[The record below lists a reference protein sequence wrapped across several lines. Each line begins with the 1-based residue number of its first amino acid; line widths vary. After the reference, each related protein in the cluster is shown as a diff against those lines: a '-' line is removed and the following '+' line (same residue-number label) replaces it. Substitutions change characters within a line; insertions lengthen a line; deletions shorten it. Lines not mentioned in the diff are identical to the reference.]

1 MSQKH
6 HAVFEHIKVSPRI
19 KMESIGCFDAFG
31 IFTRWDYLEGF
42 IQDYGKDNLL
52 TQLVGIHHTWPSPS
66 EVPANDGTEGLPPW
80 RPECDENYFGWI
92 DVIEAV
98 LAAKDRFVMI
108 ELGAGYGRWLLSAV
122 GVLRH
127 LNPIDYRLIAVEAEP
142 THFKWLKEHMLAN
155 DVKLENCELINAAIG
170 GKRGIVNF
178 FIGNP
183 SGWYG
188 QAIDVYAKQRDR
200 LSLFEKLRS
209 AALRLISLYYP
220 NKLGK
225 IWVEAIPLAPLLD
238 KHGPIDLI
246 DLDVQ
251 GSELEVLASA
261 MESLNATT
269 KRVHIGTHS
278 AEIEMGLREVFSRND
293 WECLHD
299 FPCFSSIITDYGK
312 IEFVDGLQ
320 TWVNPRFI

>member
-1 MSQKH
+1 VP
-6 HAVFEHIKVSPRI
+6 ALIKQ
-19 KMESIGCFDAFG
+19 ESKGCIDCFG
-31 IFTRWDYLEGF
+31 IFTRWDYLEGY
-42 IQDYGKDNLL
+42 IQNYGMNNLL
-52 TQLVGIHHTWPSPS
+52 TRLVGIHHIWASPS
-66 EVPANDGTEGLPPW
+66 EAMTNGEAERFSPW
-80 RPECDENYFGWI
+80 RPDCDENYFGWI

-98 LAAKDRFVMI
+98 LAAKGRFVMI

-155 DVKLENCELINAAIG
+155 EVKPENCELINAAIG
-170 GKRGIVNF
+170 GKSGLVQF
-178 FIGNP
+178 YIGNP

-188 QAIDVYAKQRDR
+188 QAIDVNAKQRDR
-200 LSLFEKLRS
+200 LSLLEKLRS

-220 NKLGK
+220 TKVGK
-225 IWVEAIPLAPLLD
+225 IWVEVIPLAPLLN
-238 KHGPIDLI
+238 KHGSIDLI

-251 GSELEVLASA
+251 GAELEVLAPA
-261 MESLNATT
+261 IDSLNATT

-278 AEIEMGLREVFSRND
+278 TEIETGLREVFSRNG

-299 FPCFSSIITDYGK
+299 FPCFSSIMTDYGE
-312 IEFVDGLQ
+312 IEFQDGLQ
-320 TWVNPRFI
+320 TWANPRLI